1 MACLVWNP
9 SCFKLLLSSN
19 SSLSSDDTDARR
31 SGATQTSWPDIA
43 WLVGLSGVLFLILL
57 SSSSYVASLP
67 FIRTEWGLN
76 NTQSGVIFS
85 SYLAGYAVSS
95 LLLVPFTDRFNPLG
109 ILIIGVVLTACS
121 GFLFPLLA
129 EGLWTASLLRFIYG
143 VGHVCVYIT
152 GIRLVS
158 HRFAGGSRA
167 TAVSVFVGSGYAGT
181 TVSYLFMGILLG
193 RVAGWEPAFLVT
205 TLPGLASIAIAAF
218 LASGQLSRTPR
229 VGDDRGDGDSH
240 GNRDDRRNFDD
251 GRNGNDHGNGN
262 VQGIDAERRNDCG
275 TVNGGWLSLAPLRDR
290 RLVLVIMAYALHTAE
305 LFLARLWLPLLL
317 GAALMLGGLDPG
329 NAASRAAT
337 LAGLMFMT
345 GICSVLIGGWA
356 SDRFGRTRTATL
368 IFAVSGI
375 CSFMAGWLVGLP
387 FTYLVVLGFLYGFF
401 TAADSAIYSTAVTEL
416 APRNLVGSAQALQSF
431 IGFVAGTGA
440 PVLAGF
446 ILDHAAVQ
454 SAWILVF
461 SFNGVL
467 ALAGIACLL
476 RLRRVQASRVAG

>member
-1 MACLVWNP
+1 M
-9 SCFKLLLSSN
+9 
-19 SSLSSDDTDARR
+19 
-31 SGATQTSWPDIA
+31 
-43 WLVGLSGVLFLILL
+43 LFLILL

-67 FIRTEWGLN
+67 FVREEWGLN
-76 NTQSGVIFS
+76 NTQSGLIFS

-95 LLLVPFTDRFNPLG
+95 LVLVPFTDRFNPLH
-109 ILIIGVVLTACS
+109 ILIVGVVLTACS

-129 EGLWTASLLRFIYG
+129 EGLWTACLLRFIYG

-152 GIRLVS
+152 GIRLAS
-158 HRFAGGSRA
+158 HRFSGGSRA

-181 TVSYLFMGILLG
+181 TVSYVFMGILLE
-193 RVAGWEPAFLVT
+193 RLDGWEPAFLVT

-218 LASGQLSRTPR
+218 LASGRSART
-229 VGDDRGDGDSH
+229 SH
-240 GNRDDRRNFDD
+240 VEY
-251 GRNGNDHGNGN
+251 DHGNGDDRSN
-262 VQGIDAERRNDCG
+262 VNGRG
-275 TVNGGWLSLAPLRDR
+275 TSAGSGNGGWLSLAPMRDR
-290 RLVLVIMAYALHTAE
+290 RLVLVIVAYALHTAE

-317 GAALMLGGLDPG
+317 GAALMLGGLDPD

-345 GICSVLIGGWA
+345 GIVSVLIGGWA
-356 SDRFGRTRTATL
+356 SDRFGRTRTATF
-368 IFAVSGI
+368 IFAVSGM
-375 CSFMAGWLVGLP
+375 CSFLAGWLVGLP
-387 FTYLVVLGFLYGFF
+387 FAYLVVLGFLYGFF

-440 PVLAGF
+440 PVLAGS

-476 RLRRVQASRVAG
+476 RLGGVPASRIAG

>member
-1 MACLVWNP
+1 M
-9 SCFKLLLSSN
+9 
-19 SSLSSDDTDARR
+19 
-31 SGATQTSWPDIA
+31 
-43 WLVGLSGVLFLILL
+43 LFLILL

-76 NTQSGVIFS
+76 NTQSGLIFS

-95 LLLVPFTDRFNPLG
+95 LVLVPFTDRFNPLG
-109 ILIIGVVLTACS
+109 ILIAGVVLTACS

-129 EGLWTASLLRFIYG
+129 EGLWTASLLRFIFG

-158 HRFAGGSRA
+158 YRFAGGSRA

-193 RVAGWEPAFLVT
+193 RIDGWEPAFLVT
-205 TLPGLASIAIAAF
+205 TLPGLVSIGIAAF
-218 LASGQLSRTPR
+218 LASGRIARSPS
-229 VGDDRGDGDSH
+229 VVD
-240 GNRDDRRNFDD
+240 
-251 GRNGNDHGNGN
+251 DHGSTDGS
-262 VQGIDAERRNDCG
+262 G
-275 TVNGGWLSLAPLRDR
+275 NGGWLSLAPLRDR
-290 RLVLVIMAYALHTAE
+290 RLVLVIVAYALHTAE

-317 GAALMLGGLDPG
+317 GAALMLGGVEPD

-345 GICSVLIGGWA
+345 GIVSVLLGGWA

-368 IFAVSGI
+368 VFAVSGM
-375 CSFMAGWLVGLP
+375 CSFLAGWFVGLP
-387 FTYLVVLGFLYGFF
+387 FAYLVVLGFLYGFF

-416 APRNLVGSAQALQSF
+416 APRSLVGSAQALQSF

-440 PVLAGF
+440 PVLAGS

-476 RLRRVQASRVAG
+476 RLGRAPASRIAV

>member
-1 MACLVWNP
+1 M
-9 SCFKLLLSSN
+9 
-19 SSLSSDDTDARR
+19 
-31 SGATQTSWPDIA
+31 
-43 WLVGLSGVLFLILL
+43 LFLILL

-67 FIRTEWGLN
+67 FIREEWGLN
-76 NTQSGVIFS
+76 NTQSGLIFS

-95 LLLVPFTDRFNPLG
+95 LLLVPFTDRFNPLR
-109 ILIIGVVLTACS
+109 ILTIGVVLTACS
-121 GFLFPLLA
+121 GFLFPMLA
-129 EGLWTASLLRFIYG
+129 EGLWTACLLRFIYG

-193 RVAGWEPAFLVT
+193 RIDGWEPAFLVT
-205 TLPGLASIAIAAF
+205 TLPGLASIGIAAF
-218 LASGQLSRTPR
+218 LASGRRAQVLRTED
-229 VGDDRGDGDSH
+229 VRGSDGL
-240 GNRDDRRNFDD
+240 
-251 GRNGNDHGNGN
+251 GNDNGRGNDN
-262 VQGIDAERRNDCG
+262 SP
-275 TVNGGWLSLAPLRDR
+275 VNGGWLSLAPLRDR
-290 RLVLVIMAYALHTAE
+290 RLVLVILAYALHTAE

-317 GAALMLGGLDPG
+317 GAALMLGGLDPDY
-329 NAASRAAT
+329 AASRAAT

-345 GICSVLIGGWA
+345 GIFSVLLGGWM
-356 SDRFGRTRTATL
+356 SDRFGRTGTATL

-375 CSFMAGWLVGLP
+375 CSCLAGWLVGLP
-387 FTYLVVLGFLYGFF
+387 FTYLVVLGFFYGFF

-440 PVLAGF
+440 PVVAGS
-446 ILDHAAVQ
+446 ILDHAGAQ

-476 RLRRVQASRVAG
+476 WLRRIPDSRSAM

>member
-1 MACLVWNP
+1 M
-9 SCFKLLLSSN
+9 
-19 SSLSSDDTDARR
+19 
-31 SGATQTSWPDIA
+31 
-43 WLVGLSGVLFLILL
+43 LFLILL

-76 NTQSGVIFS
+76 NTQSGLIFS

-95 LLLVPFTDRFNPLG
+95 LVLVPFTDRFNPLG
-109 ILIIGVVLTACS
+109 ILIAGVVLTACS
-121 GFLFPLLA
+121 GFLFPMLA

-193 RVAGWEPAFLVT
+193 RIDGWEPAFLVT
-205 TLPGLASIAIAAF
+205 TLPALASIGIVAF
-218 LASGQLSRTPR
+218 LASGRIVRTPR
-229 VGDDRGDGDSH
+229 LVDDHGSGDGL
-240 GNRDDRRNFDD
+240 GNDDDHVNCDD
-251 GRNGNDHGNGN
+251 GRNGIVHGKN
-262 VQGIDAERRNDCG
+262 AERRKAEVSG
-275 TVNGGWLSLAPLRDR
+275 NGGWLSLAPMRDR
-290 RLVLVIMAYALHTAE
+290 RLVLVIVAYALHTAE

-317 GAALMLGGLDPG
+317 GAALILGGLDPD

-345 GICSVLIGGWA
+345 GILSVLLGGWA

-368 IFAVSGI
+368 VFAVSGI
-375 CSFMAGWLVGLP
+375 CSFLAGWLVGLP

-440 PVLAGF
+440 PVLAGS

-476 RLRRVQASRVAG
+476 RLRRVPAPRITG

>member
-1 MACLVWNP
+1 M
-9 SCFKLLLSSN
+9 
-19 SSLSSDDTDARR
+19 
-31 SGATQTSWPDIA
+31 
-43 WLVGLSGVLFLILL
+43 LFLILL

-76 NTQSGVIFS
+76 NTQSGMIFS
-85 SYLAGYAVSS
+85 AYLAGYAVSS
-95 LLLVPFTDRFNPLG
+95 LVLVPFTDRFNPLR
-109 ILIIGVVLTACS
+109 ILIAGVVLTACS

-193 RVAGWEPAFLVT
+193 RIDGWEPAFLVT
-205 TLPGLASIAIAAF
+205 TLPGLVSIGIAAF
-218 LASGQLSRTPR
+218 LASGRIAGTPR
-229 VGDDRGDGDSH
+229 VVDDHGSGDGLE
-240 GNRDDRRNFDD
+240 NDD
-251 GRNGNDHGNGN
+251 
-262 VQGIDAERRNDCG
+262 DCG
-275 TVNGGWLSLAPLRDR
+275 NADGSGNAGGSGNGGWLSLAPLRDR
-290 RLVLVIMAYALHTAE
+290 RLVLVIVAYALHTAE

-317 GAALMLGGLDPG
+317 GAALMLGGVDPD

-345 GICSVLIGGWA
+345 GIVSVLLGGWA

-368 IFAVSGI
+368 VFAVSGM
-375 CSFMAGWLVGLP
+375 CSFLAGWLVGLP
-387 FTYLVVLGFLYGFF
+387 FAYLVVLGFLYGFF

-440 PVLAGF
+440 PVLAGS

-467 ALAGIACLL
+467 AVAGIACLL
-476 RLRRVQASRVAG
+476 RLGRAQASSVDSRIISQHAG

>member
-1 MACLVWNP
+1 MNH
-9 SCFKLLLSSN
+9 
-19 SSLSSDDTDARR
+19 R
-31 SGATQTSWPDIA
+31 SGAAQAPWPDIA
-43 WLVGLSGVLFLILL
+43 WLAGLSGVLFLILL

-67 FIRTEWGLN
+67 FIRSEWGLN
-76 NTQSGVIFS
+76 NTQSGLIFS

-95 LLLVPFTDRFNPLG
+95 LVLVPFTDRFNPLG
-109 ILIIGVVLTACS
+109 ILIAGVVLTACS
-121 GFLFPLLA
+121 GFLFPMLA

-193 RVAGWEPAFLVT
+193 RIDGWEPAFLVT
-205 TLPGLASIAIAAF
+205 TLPGLASIGIVAF
-218 LASGQLSRTPR
+218 LATGRIARTPR
-229 VGDDRGDGDSH
+229 AVDGHGSGDGLGNVDDRGKADGSGNADDS
-240 GNRDDRRNFDD
+240 G
-251 GRNGNDHGNGN
+251 
-262 VQGIDAERRNDCG
+262 
-275 TVNGGWLSLAPLRDR
+275 NGGWLSLAPLRDR
-290 RLVLVIMAYALHTAE
+290 RLVLVIVAYALHTAE

-317 GAALMLGGLDPG
+317 GAALMLGGVDPD
-329 NAASRAAT
+329 NAAARAAT
-337 LAGLMFMT
+337 LAGLMFMS
-345 GICSVLIGGWA
+345 GIVSVLLGGWA
-356 SDRFGRTRTATL
+356 SDRFGRTRTATH

-375 CSFMAGWLVGLP
+375 CSFLAGWLVGLP

-440 PVLAGF
+440 PVLAGS

-476 RLRRVQASRVAG
+476 RLRRVPASRIAG

>member
-1 MACLVWNP
+1 MNH
-9 SCFKLLLSSN
+9 
-19 SSLSSDDTDARR
+19 R
-31 SGATQTSWPDIA
+31 SGAAQTSWSDIA
-43 WLVGLSGVLFLILL
+43 WLAGLSGVLFLILL

-67 FIRTEWGLN
+67 FIRSEWGLN
-76 NTQSGVIFS
+76 NTQSGLIFS
-85 SYLAGYAVSS
+85 AYLAGYAVSS
-95 LLLVPFTDRFNPLG
+95 LVLVPFTDRFSPFG

-158 HRFAGGSRA
+158 HRFAGGRRA

-193 RVAGWEPAFLVT
+193 RIDGWEPAFLVT
-205 TLPGLASIAIAAF
+205 TLPGLASIGIAAF
-218 LASGQLSRTPR
+218 LASGRIARSPSVVDSLGRGDGLSN
-229 VGDDRGDGDSH
+229 VNDRGDA
-240 GNRDDRRNFDD
+240 D
-251 GRNGNDHGNGN
+251 GSGK
-262 VQGIDAERRNDCG
+262 AEVSG
-275 TVNGGWLSLAPLRDR
+275 NGGWLSLAPLRDR
-290 RLVLVIMAYALHTAE
+290 RLVLVIVAYALHTAE

-317 GAALMLGGLDPG
+317 GAALMLGGVDPD

-345 GICSVLIGGWA
+345 GILSVLLGGWA

-368 IFAVSGI
+368 IFTVSGI
-375 CSFMAGWLVGLP
+375 CSFLAGWLVGLP

-440 PVLAGF
+440 PVLAGS
-446 ILDHAAVQ
+446 ILDYATVQ

-467 ALAGIACLL
+467 ALAGIACLIW
-476 RLRRVQASRVAG
+476 LRRVPLLRITG